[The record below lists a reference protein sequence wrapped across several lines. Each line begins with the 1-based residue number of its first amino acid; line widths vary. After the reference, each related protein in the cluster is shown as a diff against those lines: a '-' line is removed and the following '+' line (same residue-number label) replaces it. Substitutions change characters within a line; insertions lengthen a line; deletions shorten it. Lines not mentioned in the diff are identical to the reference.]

1 MHKFWLLELLG
12 IIDKESVEERFLQN
26 VSKKDGGY
34 EINLPWKDQHPL
46 LYDNLILERKWL
58 ESLQK
63 RLRKNLAILKQ
74 YSGIINEQLKNNIV
88 EEVNDNLPTVRRRN

>member
-12 IIDKESVEERFLQN
+12 IIDKESVKERFLQN
-26 VSKKDGGY
+26 VSKKDGRY
-34 EINLPWKDQHPL
+34 EIKLPWKDQHPL
-46 LYDNLILERKWL
+46 LYDNFILERKWL

-63 RLRKNLAILKQ
+63 RLRKNLALLKQ

-88 EEVNDNLPTVRRRN
+88 EEVNDNLPTIRRRN